1 MDPPPPE
8 ARNNSGVKSP
18 VTLQISMATSSP
30 DDSIPSTPRVP
41 SPNFRTSNNSL
52 NLEDPRHLLGVSNLR
67 NLSVDSSSSSGSDP
81 ATSAGISGS
90 RSNCCSP
97 SRSPVPP
104 SSPQGPRFK
113 LVYEGLVHVCRLN
126 HTRTVISKLLSS
138 RFLRRWEGHHVI
150 LDDNFITSRNVSI
163 QTRVNNYYLFINL
176 NKILSAVAPRY

>member
-1 MDPPPPE
+1 MDPPPE
-8 ARNNSGVKSP
+8 ERNNSGVKSP
-18 VTLQISMATSSP
+18 VTLQVSMATSSP
-30 DDSIPSTPRVP
+30 EDSIPSTPRVP
-41 SPNFRTSNNSL
+41 SPNFRNSTNSL
-52 NLEDPRHLLGVSNLR
+52 NLGLEDPRHLLGVSNLR

-81 ATSAGISGS
+81 TNATANSGS

-150 LDDNFITSRNVSI
+150 LDDTFITSRHYKN
-163 QTRVNNYYLFINL
+163 
-176 NKILSAVAPRY
+176 